1 MSAGAPMR
9 EDRSAACRN
18 AQEALIPTE
27 PVPVAQLWRDGVA
40 QLRAAGIEHAQR
52 EVIWL
57 LEEALGVSR
66 PAIHADGTERVGGRA
81 AEQARRL
88 FARRAQ
94 HEPVQYLLGTQ
105 DFCGLTCE
113 VTPAVLIPRPETELL
128 VEETLRV
135 CGSQR
140 SARIV
145 DVCTGSGCIAVAI
158 ARARPDA
165 MLWATDLSQQAVDVA
180 RRNVSRNR
188 VEARVTVLQGDLLA
202 PLASAGVAGSAD
214 VIVSNPPYIAAWEW
228 PTLPPDVAEFE
239 PRLAL
244 DGGPDGLRA
253 HRQIADLAP
262 CWLRPGGW
270 LILEIGQKQSVPL
283 AEYLQASGAYGDAQ
297 VRQDFRGMDRVV
309 SVQRKG

>member
-1 MSAGAPMR
+1 MR
-9 EDRSAACRN
+9 EDRSAACRD
-18 AQEALIPTE
+18 AQGALIPTE

-40 QLRAAGIEHAQR
+40 QLRAAGIEHAER
-52 EVIWL
+52 DVSWL

-66 PAIHADGTERVGGRA
+66 LAIHADGTALIGEHA

-105 DFCGLTCE
+105 DFYGLTYE

-128 VEETLRV
+128 VEEVLRV

-158 ARARPDA
+158 ARARPNA

-188 VEARVTVLQGDLLA
+188 VEARVTVLHGDLLA
-202 PLASAGVAGSAD
+202 PLTSAGVAGSVD

-270 LILEIGQKQSVPL
+270 LILEIGQQQSIPL
-283 AEYLQASGAYGDAQ
+283 VEYLRGSGAYGDAE

-309 SVQRKG
+309 IAPRKG